1 MYLKGRS
8 KIFFLIVKV
17 MIWVENPKEP
27 CTNTTRINKDKNQH
41 KTILFLHS
49 RNSQLESELK
59 S

>member
-1 MYLKGRS
+1 
-8 KIFFLIVKV
+8 
-17 MIWVENPKEP
+17 MIWVENPKKP
-27 CTNTTRINKDKNQH
+27 CPNTTRINKDKKQH